1 MSSLQTSPS
10 NTFPISNLIIKFK
23 IQRMIKLWRKACK
36 KSKHRINILKEWS
49 ATEKTYIEDLLTIMH
64 RIQEPLL

>member
-1 MSSLQTSPS
+1 MSSPEPIPFATLQIP
-10 NTFPISNLIIKFK
+10 NVILKFK

-49 ATEKTYIEDLLTIMH
+49 AT
-64 RIQEPLL
+64 